1 MIKMQFKEKLLL
13 VIDGLDEI
21 IADRILETGHTIFD
35 YIPAPQQLAENVY
48 ILLTC
53 RTGEEEPLSQFV
65 SQRIEHLSL
74 TESYTVDRKSTEHE
88 ENLQRYLKKYCL
100 PQRMIRQRRLS
111 TGQAEI
117 MSA

>member
-1 MIKMQFKEKLLL
+1 MQFKEKLLL

-21 IADRILETGHTIFD
+21 TADRILETGHTIFD

-74 TESYTVDRKSTEHE
+74 TESYTVDRKLCRLEAVCQSDGDGD
-88 ENLQRYLKKYCL
+88 Q
-100 PQRMIRQRRLS
+100 RQRFVGN
-111 TGQAEI
+111 GQ
-117 MSA
+117 